1 MKIRKIL
8 TATLALAVLVSVG
21 AGVMTVKAA
30 PPKTSVVYKVTPVE
44 NYKDTMGKYLELTE
58 TGEILSF
65 GEHQDY
71 LRLESDEKFEAH
83 GLNIEEVDLSNIKAN
98 KSKTLSRGV
107 YLVGEI
113 KPGRYK
119 ITGDG
124 TAVMLSGVSK
134 DRNMD
139 FIQDTQ
145 VIVSEGETEY
155 VTVKKSQFALY
166 LIGDVKATRVK

>member
-1 MKIRKIL
+1 MKINKIL
-8 TATLALAVLVSVG
+8 SATLALAVLVSVG
-21 AGVMTVKAA
+21 AGVITVKAA

-71 LRLESDEKFEAH
+71 LSLECDEEFETH
-83 GLNIEEVDLSNIKAN
+83 GVMVEEVDLDNINVN
-98 KSKTLSRGV
+98 KSKTLSQGV
-107 YLVGEI
+107 YLVREI
-113 KPGRYK
+113 KPGKYK
-119 ITGDG
+119 ITGNG
-124 TAVMLSGVSK
+124 TAIMLSGVSK